1 MRKIIAILHYLVL
14 KMELMIHWYLWTQLK
29 LCWKVKSTVRALSS
43 NSALQEISYLH
54 AMNYLAHSFLTF
66 TDGQIVGQFLEDFI
80 KNRDRYS
87 FPKDIQDGITLHRAI
102 DTFTDA
108 HPAIHEAK
116 KVFAPL
122 VRLYAGAFVDVS
134 MDYFVANDLSLNSL
148 EGWKNHSR
156 KVYRVLNENYGFLPE
171 NFRIMLEKMEEGDWL
186 YNYRFEKNIG
196 YSMRN
201 VLNKAKYLNIDIPVH
216 EAFLKNKD
224 FLQECYDDFFPDLLE
239 HAKGINALLQLEN

>member
-1 MRKIIAILHYLVL
+1 
-14 KMELMIHWYLWTQLK
+14 
-29 LCWKVKSTVRALSS
+29 
-43 NSALQEISYLH
+43 
-54 AMNYLAHSFLTF
+54 MNYLAHSFLTF

-80 KNRDRYS
+80 RNKDRFS

-102 DTFTDA
+102 DTFTDS

-148 EGWKNHSR
+148 AQWKAHSLH
-156 KVYRVLNENYGFLPE
+156 VYKVLNENYQYLPE

-186 YNYRFEKNIG
+186 FNYRKEQNIG

-201 VLNKAKYLNIDIPVH
+201 VLNKAKYLNTDIPVH
-216 EAFLKNKD
+216 DAFLKNKD
-224 FLQECYDDFFPDLLE
+224 FLQECYDNFFPDLLE
-239 HAKGINALLQLEN
+239 HAKGVNVLLQLEN